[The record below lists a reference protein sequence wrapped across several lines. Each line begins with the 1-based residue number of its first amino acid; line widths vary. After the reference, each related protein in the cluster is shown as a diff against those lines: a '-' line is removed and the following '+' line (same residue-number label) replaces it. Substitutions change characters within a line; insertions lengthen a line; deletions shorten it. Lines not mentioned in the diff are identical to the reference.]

1 MLKLR
6 RDFGILLKHNELNVT
21 HKIAQ
26 ALGNRLLESVASLDD
41 VGDGLCTSL
50 ERTEGWVCFGNRCAL
65 ALSRRDWTQQVGF
78 VRECFLG
85 ASQPTLD
92 VVDLGLRDVGI
103 LKNLAC
109 TLALGLEPRVFG
121 DFQQL
126 LDGVAALG
134 TLIVLSFF
142 ELGLV
147 SKLTFVQRS

>member
-1 MLKLR
+1 M
-6 RDFGILLKHNELNVT
+6 LKHNELNVT
-21 HKIAQ
+21 HKTAQ
-26 ALGNRLLESVASLDD
+26 ALGNRLLEPGASLDD
-41 VGDGLCTSL
+41 VVDSLCARL

-78 VRECFLG
+78 VRECFFG

-92 VVDLGLRDVGI
+92 VVDLGLR
-103 LKNLAC
+103 NLCIAQDLTC

-142 ELGLV
+142 ELGV
-147 SKLTFVQRS
+147 VGKLTFVQRS